1 MYIFRVRESVSHRER
16 RGGGITREIFIR
28 EIFIRERVYSVF
40 VGEKG

>member
-1 MYIFRVRESVSHRER
+1 VYIFRVSVSHRER
-16 RGGGITREIFIR
+16 MGGGITREIFIR